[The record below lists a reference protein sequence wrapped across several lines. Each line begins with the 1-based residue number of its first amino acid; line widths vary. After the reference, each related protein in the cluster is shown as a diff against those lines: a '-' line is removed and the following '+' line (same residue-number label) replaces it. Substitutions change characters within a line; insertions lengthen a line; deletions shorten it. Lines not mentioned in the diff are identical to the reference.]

1 MLLNSVELHHLTGK
15 PLGVEAGKLSI
26 CLFLINK

>member
-15 PLGVEAGKLSI
+15 PLGLKQGNYPFA
-26 CLFLINK
+26 